1 MQITVD
7 ATETG
12 AAVLTVEGELDMAT
26 SDRLRAAAENA
37 LREGCRHLVLDLAQV
52 SFIDSTG
59 VGALVAIRKLA
70 IDREAA
76 LTLRDPSPP
85 ARRILELS
93 TLVDVFTVETSD
105 PPA

>member
-7 ATETG
+7 ATGPG
-12 AAVLTVEGELDMAT
+12 AVELVVEGELDMAT
-26 SDRLRAAAENA
+26 SDRLRAAGETA
-37 LREGCRHLVLDLAQV
+37 LREGARHLVLDLAQV

-70 IDREAA
+70 IDHEAA
-76 LTLRDPSPP
+76 LTLRDPSQP

-93 TLVDVFTVETSD
+93 TLVEVFTVETSG

>member
-7 ATETG
+7 ATGPGVVEL
-12 AAVLTVEGELDMAT
+12 VVEGELDIAT
-26 SDRLRAAAENA
+26 SDRLRGVTEGT
-37 LREGCRHLVLDLAQV
+37 LREGARHLVLDLARV

-70 IDREAA
+70 IDHEAA
-76 LTLRDPSPP
+76 LTLRDPSQA

-93 TLVDVFTVETSD
+93 TLVEVFTVETSG

>member
-7 ATETG
+7 ATGPG
-12 AAVLTVEGELDMAT
+12 AVDVVVEGELDIAT
-26 SDRLRAAAENA
+26 SPRLRGVTEEA
-37 LREGCRHLVLDLAQV
+37 LREGARHLVLDLARV

-70 IDREAA
+70 IEHEAA
-76 LTLRDPSPP
+76 LTLRDPSQP

-93 TLVDVFTVETSD
+93 TLVEVFTVETSG